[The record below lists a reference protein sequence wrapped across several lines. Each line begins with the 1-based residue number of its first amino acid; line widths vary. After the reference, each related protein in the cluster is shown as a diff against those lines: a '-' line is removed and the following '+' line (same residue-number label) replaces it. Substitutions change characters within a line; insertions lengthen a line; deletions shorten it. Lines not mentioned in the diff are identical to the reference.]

1 MDQHAAFDAALIT
14 SMSEKKSEVRV
25 LAWCSFIIAAV
36 LLESRSTDYGVS
48 AVRLLSVSHRAT
60 FRFGMNRGRWDRPA
74 N

>member
-36 LLESRSTDYGVS
+36 ILAIGVLMLDS
-48 AVRLLSVSHRAT
+48 SLSPDQRITVFQQSG
-60 FRFGMNRGRWDRPA
+60 FYP
-74 N
+74 